1 MSIKRLIREDT
12 RRAILRAL
20 ALDRGYS
27 LNHRILVRVVEQ
39 TTAVTLSDDEMVA
52 HLAWLEDQDAV
63 ATEVSPPYTL
73 ARLTDRGLQIAE
85 GRLVID
91 GVSRPPPGHV

>member
-39 TTAVTLSDDEMVA
+39 TTAVTLSDDETG
-52 HLAWLEDQDAV
+52 LTYDL
-63 ATEVSPPYTL
+63 EVSDPEMFTEPVSARWEFNWRPDMVVERYGCTL
-73 ARLTDRGLQIAE
+73 D
-85 GRLVID
+85 D
-91 GVSRPPPGHV
+91 